1 MFMNISQQIER
12 IIQHRMV
19 QHSLFWALSF
29 YVLFRLFCTDE
40 KYVETDLIYTFLF
53 HISLVLIVYLNLNFL
68 LPRFFQTKRYGL
80 YVLGFA
86 FVLAFGTL
94 LNHLTFQYLADWLF
108 QGYYFI
114 SYYNWGDILEFTFT
128 YMALSTLLH
137 LSKSWFEL
145 NEKKKAINRL
155 EREKLDAELLSLKSQ
170 INPHFLFNS
179 LNNLYSLS
187 LDKDSRLPDL
197 LLRLSDNLRYMLYES
212 GDTFVPLQKEI
223 QFLENYIDLQRIR
236 APERVEIL
244 FSVDGKIKDKTI
256 APLLLIHFVENAFK
270 FGAKG
275 SNTKAF
281 VHAHCEIQDKIL
293 LFKIKNNKGK
303 LAIPPKQSGGIG
315 LSNTRK
321 RLELLYPKHHEL
333 RIEDNEEYF
342 EVFLTLILSE

>member
-1 MFMNISQQIER
+1 MSLAMSQHLER
-12 IIQHRMV
+12 IVQYRTV
-19 QHSLFWALSF
+19 QHLAFWSLSF

-53 HISLVLIVYLNLNFL
+53 HISLVFIVYLNLNYL
-68 LPRFFQTKRYGL
+68 LPRYFQTKRYGF

-86 FVLAFGTL
+86 VVLVLGTL

-108 QGYYFI
+108 PGYYFI
-114 SYYNWGDILEFTFT
+114 SYYEWGDILEFTFT

-187 LDKDSRLPDL
+187 LDQDRRLPDL

-236 APERVEIL
+236 APERVDIQFAVE
-244 FSVDGKIKDKTI
+244 GKIKDKTI

-275 SNTKAF
+275 SNTAAF
-281 VHAHCEIQDKIL
+281 VHAHCEVQEKAL
-293 LFKIKNNKGK
+293 RFNIKNNKGN
-303 LAIPPKQSGGIG
+303 LALPPKQGSGIG
-315 LSNTRK
+315 LSNTKK
-321 RLELLYPKHHEL
+321 RLELLYPKRHTL
-333 RIEDNEEYF
+333 RIEDREDHF
-342 EVFLTLILSE
+342 EVFLTLTLNE

>member
-1 MFMNISQQIER
+1 MVSSQHIER
-12 IIQHRMV
+12 IVQHRMV
-19 QHSLFWALSF
+19 QHLLFWLLSF
-29 YVLFRLFCTDE
+29 YVLFRVFCTDD

-53 HISLVLIVYLNLNFL
+53 HISLVFLVYSNLNFL
-68 LPRFFQTKRYGL
+68 LPRYFKTKRYGR
-80 YVLGFA
+80 YIFGFA
-86 FVLAFGTL
+86 VVLALGTV

-108 QGYYFI
+108 EGYYFI
-114 SYYNWGDILEFTFT
+114 SYYQWGDILEFTFT

-187 LDKDSRLPDL
+187 LDQDKRLPDL

-212 GDTFVPLQKEI
+212 GDNFVPLQKEI

-236 APERVEIL
+236 APERVEIK
-244 FSVDGKIKDKTI
+244 FAVQGKIKDKTI

-275 SNTKAF
+275 SNTEAF
-281 VHAHCEIQDKIL
+281 VHINCEVQEDTFNFSIQ
-293 LFKIKNNKGK
+293 NNKGK
-303 LAIPPKQSGGIG
+303 LAIPPKQGGGIG

-321 RLELLYPKHHEL
+321 RLQLLYPNRHHL
-333 RIEDNEEYF
+333 RIEDKEEQF
-342 EVFLTLILSE
+342 KVFLTLTLSE

>member
-1 MFMNISQQIER
+1 MSMNISQQMER
-12 IIQHRMV
+12 VLKHRLV
-19 QHSLFWALSF
+19 QHLLFWSLSF
-29 YVLFRLFCTDE
+29 YVLFRIFCTDE

-53 HISLVLIVYLNLNFL
+53 HISLVFIVYLNLNFL
-68 LPRFFQTKRYGL
+68 LSRYFQTKRYGL

-86 FVLAFGTL
+86 LVLGLGTL

-108 QGYYFI
+108 KGYYFI

-187 LDKDSRLPDL
+187 LDQDSRLPDL

-212 GDTFVPLQKEI
+212 GDTYVPLQKEI

-236 APERVEIL
+236 APERVDIQFTLE
-244 FSVDGKIKDKTI
+244 GKIKDKTI

-275 SNTKAF
+275 SNTEAY
-281 VHAHCEIQDKIL
+281 VHVHCEVEENSL
-293 LFKIKNNKGK
+293 AFSIKNNKGI
-303 LAIPPKQSGGIG
+303 LAIPPRSGGGIG

-321 RLELLYPKHHEL
+321 RLELLYPKRHEL
-333 RIEDNEEYF
+333 RIEDQTNHF
-342 EVFLTLILSE
+342 EVFLTLSLSE

>member
-1 MFMNISQQIER
+1 MITATSQYMER

-19 QHSLFWALSF
+19 QHLLFWLLSF

-53 HISLVLIVYLNLNFL
+53 HISLVFLVYANLNIL
-68 LPRFFQTKRYGL
+68 LPRYFQSKRYG
-80 YVLGFA
+80 YYILGFSI
-86 FVLAFGTL
+86 VLALGTL

-108 QGYYFI
+108 EGYYFI
-114 SYYNWGDILEFTFT
+114 SYYEWGDILEFTFT

-187 LDKDSRLPDL
+187 LDQDERLPDL
-197 LLRLSDNLRYMLYES
+197 LLRLSDNLRYMLYGS
-212 GDTFVPLQKEI
+212 ADTFVPLQQEI

-236 APERVEIL
+236 APERVDIQFAVE
-244 FSVDGKIKDKTI
+244 GKIKDKTI

-275 SNTKAF
+275 SDTEAF
-281 VHAHCEIQDKIL
+281 VHIRCV
-293 LFKIKNNKGK
+293 IKGNVLTFNVRNNKGK
-303 LAIPPKQSGGIG
+303 LALPPKSDGGIG

-321 RLELLYPKHHEL
+321 RLQLLYPSCHEL
-333 RIEDNEEYF
+333 RIEDQEDF
-342 EVFLTLILSE
+342 QVFLTLSLSE

>member
-1 MFMNISQQIER
+1 MVRNISKQIER
-12 IIQHRMV
+12 ILQHRMV
-19 QHSLFWALSF
+19 QHLLFWSLSF

-53 HISLVLIVYLNLNFL
+53 HISLVFIVYLNLNFL
-68 LPRFFQTKRYGL
+68 LPRYFQTKRYGL
-80 YVLGFA
+80 YVLGFGL
-86 FVLAFGTL
+86 VLALGTL

-108 QGYYFI
+108 EGYYFI
-114 SYYNWGDILEFTFT
+114 SYYEWGDILEFTFT

-187 LDKDSRLPDL
+187 LDQDKRLPDL

-212 GDTFVPLQKEI
+212 GDKFVPLQKEI

-236 APERVEIL
+236 APKRVDIQFAVE
-244 FSVDGKIKDKTI
+244 GKIKDKAI

-275 SNTKAF
+275 SNTEAF
-281 VHAHCEIQDKIL
+281 VHIWCTVKENELVFTIH
-293 LFKIKNNKGK
+293 NNKGK
-303 LAIPPKQSGGIG
+303 LALPPKQGGGIG

-321 RLELLYPKHHEL
+321 RLELLYPRQHQL
-333 RIEDNEEYF
+333 RIEDNEDDF
-342 EVFLTLILSE
+342 QIFLILTLSE

>member
-1 MFMNISQQIER
+1 MLDNIRTWIEGF
-12 IIQHRMV
+12 IQNRKV
-19 QHSLFWALSF
+19 QHLLFWLLSF
-29 YVLFRLFCTDE
+29 YVLFRLFCTDDQ
-40 KYVETDLIYTFLF
+40 YVETDLIYTFLF
-53 HISLVLIVYLNLNFL
+53 HISLIVMVYLNLAFLIPQFFQRKQYGLFL
-68 LPRFFQTKRYGL
+68 LGFVL
-80 YVLGFA
+80 VLGI
-86 FVLAFGTL
+86 GTL
-94 LNHLTFQYLADWLF
+94 INHLTFQYLADGLF
-108 QGYYFI
+108 PGYYFI
-114 SYYNWGDILEFTFT
+114 SYYEWGDILEFTFT

-187 LDKDSRLPDL
+187 LDQDQRLPDL

-236 APERVEIL
+236 ATERVDIQFAVE
-244 FSVDGKIKDKTI
+244 GKIKDKAI

-275 SNTKAF
+275 SNAAAY
-281 VHAHCEIQDKIL
+281 VHVQCKVQENTL
-293 LFKIKNNKGK
+293 TFGIKNNKGT
-303 LAIPPKQSGGIG
+303 LALPSKQSSGIG
-315 LSNTRK
+315 LSNTQK
-321 RLELLYPKHHEL
+321 RLQLLYPGRHQL
-333 RIEDNEEYF
+333 LIADNEEDF
-342 EVFLTLILSE
+342 QILLTLTLSE

>member
-1 MFMNISQQIER
+1 MPTNFRQHMEQIV
-12 IIQHRMV
+12 QHRLV
-19 QHSLFWALSF
+19 QHLLFWLLSF

-53 HISLVLIVYLNLNFL
+53 HISLVFIVYLNLNFL
-68 LPRFFQTKRYGL
+68 LPRYFQAKQYSL
-80 YVLGFA
+80 YLLGFA
-86 FVLAFGTL
+86 LVLALGTL
-94 LNHLTFQYLADWLF
+94 INHLTFQYLADWLF
-108 QGYYFI
+108 EGYYFI
-114 SYYNWGDILEFTFT
+114 SYYEWGDILEFTFT

-187 LDKDSRLPDL
+187 LDQDERLPDL

-236 APERVEIL
+236 APKRVDIRFAVE
-244 FSVDGKIKDKTI
+244 GKIKDHAI

-275 SNTKAF
+275 SNTEAY
-281 VHAHCEIQDKIL
+281 VHVQCIVEENIL
-293 LFKIKNNKGK
+293 TFSIKNNKGK
-303 LAIPPKQSGGIG
+303 LALPPRVGGGIG

-321 RLELLYPKHHEL
+321 RLALLYPNGHEL
-333 RIEDNEEYF
+333 RIEDKENEF
-342 EVFLTLILSE
+342 EVFLTLSLSE